1 MYFHLD
7 ILFRDYP
14 DCLNNLV
21 NLQQIFKNE
30 YVTIYENSLLYKIE
44 IETDVKIE
52 SHGDLRLCSGLQL
65 KINKA
70 IAFPVSS
77 VIDSAAN
84 AWGKNELTLS
94 AGLSVIELI
103 NHANSE
109 NHFVLH
115 TQVIVL
121 KGN

>member
-1 MYFHLD
+1 M
-7 ILFRDYP
+7 
-14 DCLNNLV
+14 
-21 NLQQIFKNE
+21 QQIFKNE
-30 YVTIYENSLLYKIE
+30 YVTIHENSLLYKIE
-44 IETDVKIE
+44 IDTDTKIE
-52 SHGDLRLCSGLQL
+52 PCGDLRLCSGLQL
-65 KINKA
+65 KINKT
-70 IAFPVSS
+70 IAFPVST
-77 VIDSAAN
+77 VIDKPSN

-94 AGLSVIELI
+94 VGQLAIELI

>member
-1 MYFHLD
+1 MYLW
-7 ILFRDYP
+7 IKI
-14 DCLNNLV
+14 NNLV

-30 YVTIYENSLLYKIE
+30 YITIHENSLLYKIE

-70 IAFPVSS
+70 IAFPISS
-77 VIDSAAN
+77 AIDKPTN

-94 AGLSVIELI
+94 VGAAAIELL

-115 TQVIVL
+115 TQTIVV
-121 KGN
+121 KDY

>member
-1 MYFHLD
+1 MHLG
-7 ILFRDYP
+7 IKIA
-14 DCLNNLV
+14 NLV
-21 NLQQIFKNE
+21 NLQQIFKNK
-30 YVTIYENSLLYKIE
+30 YVTIHENSLLYKIE
-44 IETDVKIE
+44 IDTDIKIE
-52 SHGDLRLCSGLQL
+52 ARSSLRLCSGLKL

-77 VIDSAAN
+77 VIGSVAN

-94 AGLSVIELI
+94 VGLSIIELI

-109 NHFVLH
+109 NYFVLH

-121 KGN
+121 KDN